1 MATASPEKRL
11 KAPGPAVAKQT
22 PIRLLYIA

>member
-1 MATASPEKRL
+1 MATPSPENRL

-22 PIRLLYIA
+22 PSRSLNIA